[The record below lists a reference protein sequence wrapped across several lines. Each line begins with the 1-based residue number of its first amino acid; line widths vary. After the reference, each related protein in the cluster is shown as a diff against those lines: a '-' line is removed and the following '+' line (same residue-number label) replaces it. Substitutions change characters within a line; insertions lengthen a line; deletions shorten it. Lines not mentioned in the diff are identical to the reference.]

1 MSRPVSA
8 SSTWNHEQAAPTV
21 TAEQLLRRVHERFG
35 EAGIAISA
43 PKVSRIVRAYLRD
56 ARANSIPDFNAW
68 FMPHVDPTGETAIHN
83 LMRGER

>member
-1 MSRPVSA
+1 MSDPIVA
-8 SSTWNHEQAAPTV
+8 PGTWNHEQAASTA

-35 EAGIAISA
+35 EAGVAISA
-43 PKVSRIVRAYLRD
+43 SKVSRLVRAYLRD
-56 ARANSIPDFNAW
+56 ARSTSIPDFDAW